1 MFEATKGVA
10 ERIRQLSGLS
20 GDGADLVNRAFSGQ
34 QPVLALGPLSTESEK
49 SEQRGFAHLLIGLFG
64 AVRNPLAHAPKAN
77 WPMSEQDALDI
88 LTMISLIH
96 RKLDLVQKTT
106 IAP

>member
-1 MFEATKGVA
+1 M
-10 ERIRQLSGLS
+10 
-20 GDGADLVNRAFSGQ
+20 NRAFSGQ